1 MANAKNGDKV
11 TIHYIGKL
19 DDGTVFD
26 TSAGSDPLE
35 FTLGEGM
42 VIPGFENAVLGMAPG
57 EVKTVTIAPE
67 DGYGDY
73 DEEMI
78 LEVEREAFPDDL
90 ELEVGLEVQ
99 SQDPSGQV
107 VELKVLEF
115 DDAMVKLD
123 ANHPLAGEN
132 LTFEIEVV
140 SIG

>member
-78 LEVEREAFPDDL
+78 LEVEREAFPDEL

-123 ANHPLAGEN
+123 ANQPLAGEN